1 MSPADRRAAI
11 RRNHSKLSL
20 TRQWQPLG
28 HTSGSGDDDH
38 SHDES
43 EHTDGDHEHTEPDP
57 DAGSDH
63 AEGKRRPRYRGGRAS
78 TQVVGGGYG
87 RSPEGRVL
95 RGE

>member
-63 AEGKRRPRYRGGRAS
+63 AEGRDAEVAEPVRRWWAAAMVAPPRAAC
-78 TQVVGGGYG
+78 
-87 RSPEGRVL
+87 
-95 RGE
+95 